1 MVHRGVQPIDSHQ
14 SASQSTIELRGS
26 SHTGVA
32 AQTTGGQY
40 CSRRIGWTARW
51 PRSRGGTTTPVL
63 PRCRSGDES
72 ARTWPRNP
80 SQSPIT
86 TQRYQ
91 EIRDRIYLQQLPIV
105 AHNQPVKLGGPG
117 VTLIQCCN
125 PPEIPIRA
133 PTDKTD
139 GTVSDRVLAGRL
151 SHRCRYRSEAASNRI
166 ASVATPDTSD
176 AVAVAPPTTPSIA
189 SSPATAVVVVADS
202 SSSAVSSMPLAR
214 DGCMTEAVSRQAHDT
229 MSAVACRKT
238 RTERKST
245 VPLGCV

>member
-1 MVHRGVQPIDSHQ
+1 MHVALLPVGIGRYCRRHGQLVLLTVSAQQPPPQYPCTGRDSPTGTSSQRVLVDLLAQVGDFVPIVLLQLEMVHRGVQPIDSHQ

-40 CSRRIGWTARW
+40 CSRQIGWTARW

-125 PPEIPIRA
+125 PPEIPI
-133 PTDKTD
+133 PQD
-139 GTVSDRVLAGRL
+139 
-151 SHRCRYRSEAASNRI
+151 
-166 ASVATPDTSD
+166 
-176 AVAVAPPTTPSIA
+176 PSYCEWIE
-189 SSPATAVVVVADS
+189 DF
-202 SSSAVSSMPLAR
+202 
-214 DGCMTEAVSRQAHDT
+214 
-229 MSAVACRKT
+229 
-238 RTERKST
+238 
-245 VPLGCV
+245 